1 MNDEFAEVIE
11 LAEKAQSRGVF
22 SLADA
27 IKGKANPSDDVEVYL
42 DAESAYRLTKLNDQL
57 IQTLDEDLIKD
68 LESQAAELVEKIQ
81 ASKVIFHMRGI
92 DQALV
97 EKLEESV
104 KAKYPEGSEDWW
116 REYLCALA
124 ASNIV
129 SVEDANGNV
138 DEHLFTTEELI
149 EIRNSIPGESWE
161 TIISTMQRLTLA
173 TGYFK
178 GLTDAG
184 FLQKS

>member
-11 LAEKAQSRGVF
+11 LAEKAQSKGVF

-42 DAESAYRLTKLNDQL
+42 DGESAYRLTKINDQL
-57 IQTLDEDLIKD
+57 IHTLDEDIIKD
-68 LESQAAELVEKIQ
+68 LESQVGELVEKIK
-81 ASKVIFHMRGI
+81 ASKVIIHMRGI

-104 KAKYPEGSEDWW
+104 KIKYPEGSEDWW
-116 REYLCALA
+116 REYLCALV

-129 SVEDANGNV
+129 SVENANGEV
-138 DEHLFTTEELI
+138 DDHLFTTEEVV
-149 EIRNSIPGESWE
+149 EIRNSIPSESWE
-161 TIISTMQRLTLA
+161 SIIAAMQRLTLA